1 MAIECKFPDV
11 GEGIVEGEIRRWLV
25 REGDRVKADQPLVEV
40 ETDKALVELPAPKAG
55 TVLKIRVR
63 EGEIIKVGQVVA
75 VIGEPG
81 EIVAESPPPAA
92 PHGSVT
98 VVGSLDET
106 PQEIFTPRH
115 GETRAVTREGKAR
128 AIPSVRKL
136 AQDLGVDLEQVKGS
150 GIDGR
155 ILREDVLRTAEFQKT
170 QSAAAQFSEAG
181 DLVERVPM
189 SRLRRTIAAAMVQS
203 AFTAPHVTIH
213 DEVEV
218 SRLMELIKRERPRA
232 EAKGGTPEAGR
243 EIKAARLTLLP
254 FVIKAVIEGLK
265 AEPFLNAS
273 LDMDAGMILL
283 KKSYHIGIATET
295 PEGLMVPVVRD
306 ADRKEIFDLAL
317 EVAALA
323 LRARNRTASLAELK
337 GSSFTITNY
346 GALGGSFGT
355 PIINPPE
362 VAILGMGRVQD
373 KPVARDGKVVLRPML
388 PLSLSFDHR
397 LIDGATAQR
406 FLNSVMARLE
416 APDPLIPER

>member
-1 MAIECKFPDV
+1 MAVECKFPDV

-55 TVLKIRVR
+55 TVLKIRAR

-81 EIVAESPPPAA
+81 EIVAENPPPAT

-98 VVGSLDET
+98 VVGSLEET
-106 PQEIFTPRH
+106 VQEIVTPRR

-213 DEVEV
+213 DEVEA
-218 SRLMELIKRERPRA
+218 SRLVEIIKRERPRA
-232 EAKGGTPEAGR
+232 EAKG
-243 EIKAARLTLLP
+243 ARLTLLP
-254 FVIKAVIEGLK
+254 FVIKAVVEGLK

-323 LRARNRTASLAELK
+323 LRARNRTVSLAELK

-373 KPVARDGKVVLRPML
+373 KPVARDGKVVIRPML

-406 FLNSVMARLE
+406 FMNAVMARLE
-416 APDPLIPER
+416 DPDPLIPRINT